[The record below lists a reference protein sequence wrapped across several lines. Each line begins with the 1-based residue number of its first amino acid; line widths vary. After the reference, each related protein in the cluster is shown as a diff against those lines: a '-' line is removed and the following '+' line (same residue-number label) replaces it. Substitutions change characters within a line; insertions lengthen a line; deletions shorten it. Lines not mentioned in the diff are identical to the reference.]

1 MERGEGCGGG
11 GGGGCFLLLV
21 TWFSFFSFLPF
32 PGLGC
37 QLQRANPASSGRS
50 QEAAEGRGVLQ
61 VPGSSLERRGAGAWG
76 EY

>member
-1 MERGEGCGGG
+1 MGEGCVGGG
-11 GGGGCFLLLV
+11 GGRRVFPSFGDLVFFL
-21 TWFSFFSFLPF
+21 FLPF

-37 QLQRANPASSGRS
+37 QLQQASPASSGRS

-61 VPGSSLERRGAGAWG
+61 VPGSSLERQGAGAWG